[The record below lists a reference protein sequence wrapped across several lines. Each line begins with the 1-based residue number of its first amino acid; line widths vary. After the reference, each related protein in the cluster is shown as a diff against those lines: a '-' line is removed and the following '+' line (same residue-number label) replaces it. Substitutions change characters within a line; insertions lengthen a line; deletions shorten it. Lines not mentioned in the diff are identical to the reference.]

1 MADAQSPSFDRDPI
15 EQLADSFMARF
26 RAGEH
31 PSIEEYAAKY
41 PDLADDIRELLPALV
56 QLELNHSPMGSVTA
70 SLGQTSTPGAA
81 EAPRQLGDYLILHE
95 IGRGGMGVVY
105 EAVQQSLGRHVALKV
120 MPQHSLAGSSH
131 LERFRLEAR
140 AAARLHH
147 TNIVPVFGVGE
158 QEGVHYYA
166 MQFIQ
171 GQGLD
176 EVFEE
181 LRRLKDSRSRRGQP
195 APAGHSRA
203 SPSGTVRALTLAAT
217 HGLLT
222 GQFSAAERENE
233 IEVGACTL
241 GSGTPSP
248 EPTQAEAAEAE
259 LPRSQSGTSPG
270 TASSTHSELADTQD
284 DTRYYRS
291 VARVGLQVAEALAY
305 AHSEGILH
313 RDIKPSNLLLDAKG
327 TVWVTDFGLAKAEGT
342 DALTHTGDIVG
353 TLRYMAPERFEG
365 WSDPRSDVY
374 ALGVTLYELLTLQY
388 LFTEGNR
395 VKLIDRVVHEAP
407 TGPRKLDRSIPRDLE
422 TIVLKA
428 VAKEPAQRYV
438 SAELMAEDL
447 QRFLADKP
455 VRARRTS
462 TTEQAWRWCRR
473 NPALSAASTLALTGL
488 VAAVLVLAT
497 SNARIARTSRD
508 LASALREKDG
518 ALRDKDGALNA
529 AKQSESRAKD
539 SAAEADRERVRAE
552 AGEAQARAAVD
563 EFLTKVTEDQ
573 LLKAPGLQA
582 LRRDLL
588 RSALRFYD
596 EFLKQ
601 HRDDASLQ
609 SALAGVYLK
618 VGTIQSDL
626 GDSREAQ
633 RSCRAAK
640 MIFES
645 LAKSVP
651 DDRDFQ
657 EGLAKCHFRLGDYD
671 DAIAVWERLLK
682 SDPTNPR
689 YRRDLAEAFNSLA
702 VQSRHKLA
710 EVLQSHQKGRALR
723 EGLVQEF
730 PDDLEY
736 RIALSSTLNNI
747 GVLLSQQGH
756 ALDAL
761 AMYYRSVEHDEA
773 AFSKAPQNLL
783 YGRFLGITYS
793 NVASTLH

>member
-1 MADAQSPSFDRDPI
+1 MNRLDDWKGFDHGRNARPSSFDRDPI
-15 EQLADSFMARF
+15 EQLADSFIARF

-56 QLELNHSPMGSVTA
+56 ELELNHSPMGSVTA
-70 SLGQTSTPGAA
+70 SVGQTSTSGAA
-81 EAPRQLGDYLILHE
+81 EPARQLGDYLILRE

-120 MPQHSLAGSSH
+120 MPQNSLAGSSH

-181 LRRLKDSRSRRGQP
+181 LRRLEKVDP
-195 APAGHSRA
+195 AVGNPRPRA
-203 SPSGTVRALTLAAT
+203 LPGVPLGTARALTLAAT

-222 GQFSAAERENE
+222 GQFASARRENE
-233 IEVGACTL
+233 IKVGAYTQ
-241 GSGTPSP
+241 GSARPGL
-248 EPTQAEAAEAE
+248 EATQAETAGPE
-259 LPRSQSGTSPG
+259 LPRSQSGMSHG
-270 TASSTHSELADTQD
+270 SAISNHSELSDTQD

-305 AHSEGILH
+305 AHSQGILH

-388 LFTEGNR
+388 LFAEGNR

-438 SAELMAEDL
+438 SAEQMAEDL

-455 VRARRTS
+455 VLARRTS
-462 TTEQAWRWCRR
+462 ATEQAWRWCRR
-473 NPALSAASTLALTGL
+473 NPALAGASALALTGL

-508 LASALREKDG
+508 LAFALREK
-518 ALRDKDGALNA
+518 
-529 AKQSESRAKD
+529 
-539 SAAEADRERVRAE
+539 V
-552 AGEAQARAAVD
+552 
-563 EFLTKVTEDQ
+563 
-573 LLKAPGLQA
+573 
-582 LRRDLL
+582 
-588 RSALRFYD
+588 
-596 EFLKQ
+596 
-601 HRDDASLQ
+601 
-609 SALAGVYLK
+609 
-618 VGTIQSDL
+618 
-626 GDSREAQ
+626 
-633 RSCRAAK
+633 
-640 MIFES
+640 
-645 LAKSVP
+645 
-651 DDRDFQ
+651 
-657 EGLAKCHFRLGDYD
+657 
-671 DAIAVWERLLK
+671 
-682 SDPTNPR
+682 
-689 YRRDLAEAFNSLA
+689 
-702 VQSRHKLA
+702 
-710 EVLQSHQKGRALR
+710 
-723 EGLVQEF
+723 
-730 PDDLEY
+730 
-736 RIALSSTLNNI
+736 
-747 GVLLSQQGH
+747 
-756 ALDAL
+756 
-761 AMYYRSVEHDEA
+761 
-773 AFSKAPQNLL
+773 
-783 YGRFLGITYS
+783 
-793 NVASTLH
+793 